1 MLFLPRPEI
10 VRSVLKTKLYLR
22 SRLDDDDAQKTR
34 NFWSKRVLPKWDHL
48 YFWSALTLVT
58 NNKCLSCQNIYT
70 FISAILYMHF
80 QYIFTLK
87 TIPKKFDCQNKYIWC
102 KLMFT
107 TMVSVRLRNAFAKE
121 IFLVLICFDDL
132 WNKRIRG
139 W

>member
-48 YFWSALTLVT
+48 YFWIALTLVT
-58 NNKCLSCQNIYT
+58 NRKCLSCQNIYT

-87 TIPKKFDCQNKYIWC
+87 TIPKTFDCQKRYIWC

-121 IFLVLICFDDL
+121 IFLALICFDDL